1 MKKVFSFAIYAM
13 AALAMTLAL
22 SSCKKE
28 NPNAML
34 GSASVP
40 AKVFS
45 PPKVDDMNA
54 YLKDYKQKMQTVT
67 RGDDEM
73 LSLEEAAW
81 HLSSVANYDF
91 ANANVSFDD
100 IRFDTLHYQMS
111 VTNGQVSLTDLNTV
125 YANVSSDIDAFY
137 HSLDLHEKHFRFI
150 NSTISHEGI
159 ITVALLTTF
168 KRSSRG
174 TNDLEDHLWY
184 YEDYWDL
191 QVECNSFCE
200 EYETLPAST
209 TGRDLLE
216 RFLNWKLSHGVE
228 TRYYYTITSYE
239 EFYYRDEIDPYGSP
253 NFMASRLF
261 ANNGG
266 LNMDI
271 KPRFCYLCDSN
282 LGLGSSN
289 CPQGLYVIHWKVF
302 YRQEPPYE
310 QFQEHFWKEHYIIR
324 VAYGERHEYTIGTG
338 GINY

>member
-1 MKKVFSFAIYAM
+1 MKKVLFSAIILM
-13 AALAMTLAL
+13 AAAVAVAVV
-22 SSCKKE
+22 SCKKE

-54 YLKDYKQKMQTVT
+54 YLKDFKQKMQTVT

-91 ANANVSFDD
+91 ANANVAFDD
-100 IRFDTLHYQMS
+100 IRFDTLHYQVC
-111 VTNGQVSLTDLNTV
+111 VTNGQVLLTDLNAV
-125 YANVSSDIDAFY
+125 YANVAGDIDAFY

-150 NSTISHEGI
+150 NATISHEGNV
-159 ITVALLTTF
+159 TVALLTTF

-191 QVECNSFCE
+191 QVECNSFCD

-209 TGRDLLE
+209 TGRELLE
-216 RFLNWKLSHGVE
+216 RFLNWKLSHGIE

-239 EFYYRDEIDPYGSP
+239 EFYYRYETDPYGSP
-253 NFMASRLF
+253 NFMDSRLF

-271 KPRFCYLCDSN
+271 KPRFCYLCDSS

-289 CPQGLYVIHWKVF
+289 CPQELYVIHWSVF
-302 YRQEPPYE
+302 YHQEPPFE
-310 QFQEHFWKEHYIIR
+310 QFQERFWKEHYRIL
-324 VAYGERHEYTIGTG
+324 VAYGERHEYPIGTG
-338 GINY
+338 SNNY